1 MRKEGYFL
9 FEILKGRLFPK
20 RASKKREKEK
30 IREFEKLRAY
40 RKFNVSGV
48 TYNGRQQLLHAV
60 VRKRGRKGI
69 GDISFAP
76 DTDNKHDPNAI
87 KIVFEEIGVIGYV
100 PEERTLDIKKIIDK
114 NKFEV
119 KWDID
124 YFDKSE
130 NKEII
135 YMEIRMYLQNKEG

>member
-1 MRKEGYFL
+1 M

-30 IREFEKLRAY
+30 IKEFEKLRPY
-40 RKFNVSGV
+40 RRFNVSGV
-48 TYNGRQQLLHAV
+48 AYDGRQRLLHTI

-69 GDISFAP
+69 GGISFVPEA
-76 DTDNKHDPNAI
+76 DNKYDPNAI
-87 KIVFEEIGVIGYV
+87 KITFEEVGVIGYV
-100 PEERTLDIKKIIDK
+100 PKERTLDIKKIIDK
-114 NKFEV
+114 KKFEV

-124 YFDKSE
+124 YFDKSK